1 MLTIRPK
8 TASQTGFTLIEV
20 LVAMLILS
28 IGLLGM
34 AGLQS
39 LSFKMNQSAHLSS
52 QATFLSYDMIDRMR
66 ANRKA
71 ALNGDYNQDLGCDIP
86 AASTVVADQDRRSWL
101 QEVCGMT
108 DNNGDHVPGLLPQEG
123 DKTGAAIDVDSSGI
137 ATITLKWF
145 DARWSDRNQGANTNN
160 DQIRSVKIQAE
171 L

>member
-1 MLTIRPK
+1 MVFPTRHHG
-8 TASQTGFTLIEV
+8 GFTLIEV

-66 ANRKA
+66 ANRKVA
-71 ALNGDYNQDLGCDIP
+71 FAGGYDQTLSCNVP
-86 AASTVVADQDRRSWL
+86 AAGIDVATDDRRSWL
-101 QEVCGMT
+101 QEVCGIT
-108 DNNGDHVPGLLPQEG
+108 DTNGVHTPGLLPQEAG
-123 DKTGAAIDVDSSGI
+123 KTGAIINVDANDV
-137 ATITLKWF
+137 ATVTLKWY
-145 DARWSDRNQGANTNN
+145 DAHWQNNGQGANTNN
-160 DQIRSVKIQAE
+160 DQIRTVTVQAE